1 MWYFSAR
8 TNGNGEEKNSVL
20 FMDRKRKAE
29 ELRASASK
37 EDNGGTDI
45 DETDFV
51 EGEASDGEPS
61 NEEIKSDDE
70 EFYKVLREK

>member
-1 MWYFSAR
+1 
-8 TNGNGEEKNSVL
+8 
-20 FMDRKRKAE
+20 MDRKRKAE

-61 NEEIKSDDE
+61 NE
-70 EFYKVLREK
+70 